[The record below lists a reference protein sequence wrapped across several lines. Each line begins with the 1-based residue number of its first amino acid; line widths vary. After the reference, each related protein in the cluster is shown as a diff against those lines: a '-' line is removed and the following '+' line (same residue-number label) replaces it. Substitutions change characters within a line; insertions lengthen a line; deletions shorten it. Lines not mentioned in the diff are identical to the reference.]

1 LTPSPA
7 FGKIAGNFTT
17 YKLMP
22 AQSHVLE
29 DNDHFKMDR
38 QERGQN
44 MQNYELLVIISSKIS
59 EEEIPFVRDKVFEL
73 IKKNEGTVVR
83 DNNLG
88 KKKLAYPIKNQR
100 YGYYVQVDFD
110 LPGANLRTMEK
121 ELAIMDE
128 VTRYI
133 ITVRD
138 VLAIARAEK
147 RAKEAKERRIEKPVE
162 VKPLFEAE
170 EPVINRIPF
179 ADPKPVEEE
188 KVERQVKKE
197 QKKVSLEEL
206 DEKLDHIL
214 DDDILGT

>member
-1 LTPSPA
+1 
-7 FGKIAGNFTT
+7 
-17 YKLMP
+17 
-22 AQSHVLE
+22 
-29 DNDHFKMDR
+29 MDR

-44 MQNYELLVIISSKIS
+44 MQNYELLVIVSSKIS

-73 IKKNEGTVVR
+73 IKKNEGTIVR

-100 YGYYVQVDFD
+100 YGFYVQVDFD
-110 LPGANLRTMEK
+110 LPGANLRKIEK

-128 VTRYI
+128 VTRHI
-133 ITVRD
+133 VTVRD

-147 RAKEAKERRIEKPVE
+147 RAKEAKERRIEKPVAE
-162 VKPLFEAE
+162 VKPIFAAEVPVADKVEA
-170 EPVINRIPF
+170 PAVPRPSF
-179 ADPKPVEEE
+179 ADPKPLAEE
-188 KVERQVKKE
+188 KAEKPVKKE

>member
-1 LTPSPA
+1 
-7 FGKIAGNFTT
+7 
-17 YKLMP
+17 
-22 AQSHVLE
+22 
-29 DNDHFKMDR
+29 
-38 QERGQN
+38 